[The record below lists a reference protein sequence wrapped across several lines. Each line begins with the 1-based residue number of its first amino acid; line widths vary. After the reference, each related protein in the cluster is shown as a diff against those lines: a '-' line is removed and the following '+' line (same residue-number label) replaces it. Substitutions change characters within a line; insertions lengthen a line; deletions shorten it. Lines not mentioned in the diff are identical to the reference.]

1 MTAEVPFANG
11 QILVP
16 TDLTV
21 ESASLL
27 AHVGLLAD
35 RFDAKVTLYHALEVP
50 DHRHAHWAFAHEHA
64 VFKEAERQ
72 AREAL
77 DRQAQAMGPRAHA
90 VVERA
95 AAPAD
100 AIVAEARRLGADL
113 VAMSTHGRGGLSHLL
128 LGSVTEKVVER
139 AHRPVLA
146 FREGAQGTAFPY
158 RRILVTT
165 DFSLV
170 SRLVFPLAAQLAKAL
185 CAELVCVHV
194 WPSPSVAVLSGMPD
208 ENPVVVPTE
217 SSVFRFVEADLLGQA
232 VRVQVHR
239 GTVWDRI
246 VHAAREE
253 KADLI
258 VMSTRG
264 HHNLADHILGSNT
277 ERVLRHAP
285 CPVLVA

>member
-1 MTAEVPFANG
+1 MTAQVPFTDG
-11 QILVP
+11 RILVP
-16 TDLTV
+16 TDLTA
-21 ESASLL
+21 ESEGLL
-27 AHVGLLAD
+27 AHVRLLAE
-35 RFDAKVTLYHALEVP
+35 RFDAQVTLYHAVEVP

-72 AREAL
+72 ARDAL
-77 DRQAQAMGPRAHA
+77 DRHAQSLGPRAHA

-95 AAPAD
+95 GAPAD
-100 AIVAEARRLGADL
+100 AIVAEARRLAADL
-113 VAMSTHGRGGLSHLL
+113 IAMSTHGRGGLSHLL
-128 LGSVTEKVVER
+128 LGSVTEKVIER
-139 AHRPVLA
+139 ARRPVLA
-146 FREGAQGTAFPY
+146 FRESALGTAFPY

-185 CAELVCVHV
+185 GAELVCVHV
-194 WPSPSVAVLSGMPD
+194 WPSPSVAALSGVP
-208 ENPVVVPTE
+208 EKEPVVVPTE
-217 SSVFRFVEADLLGQA
+217 SAVFRFIEADLLGQG

-246 VHAAREE
+246 VNAARTE